1 MRRVLLDNITS
12 GMKLAKP
19 LYSADGMIL
28 LNAGIELK
36 DRFINR
42 LKELDVT
49 YVYIEDTL
57 TQDIDVPDVISEK
70 TRVESIVA
78 AKQIMEKIKIGN
90 GIDAEQAKK
99 VANTLVDELCRNHGA
114 LVNFIDMRTQNDY
127 LFGHSVNVC
136 VLSIMTG
143 LNLGLNE
150 LRLRD
155 LGVGALLHDVGKT
168 QLPAELLNKTG
179 RLTPEEIIE
188 IKKHPLLGF
197 DILRKNPDIS
207 LISAHCAFQH
217 HERFDGTGYPR
228 SLMKEEIHK
237 FAHIVAIAD
246 VYDALTSDAAYR
258 RAMPVYEAIAIISKA
273 AGSYFDPEL
282 IDKFIENIAIYPI
295 GSVVRLNNN
304 HFGVVVDISRDGK
317 NKPVVRIIMD
327 ENKQQVNKLI
337 EIDLSKNPRLYIAD
351 VAER

>member
-1 MRRVLLDNITS
+1 MRRILLENITS

-36 DRFINR
+36 ERFVGR
-42 LKELDVT
+42 LRDLDVT
-49 YVYIEDTL
+49 YIYVEDEL
-57 TQDIDVPDVISEK
+57 TEDIDIPDVINDK
-70 TRVESIVA
+70 TRIESIAA
-78 AKQIMEKIKIGN
+78 AKNIIDNIKLGK
-90 GIDAEQAKK
+90 GVDATQAKK
-99 VANTLVDELCRNHGA
+99 VTNTLVDELSSNNGT
-114 LVNFIDMRTQNDY
+114 LVNFIDMRTKNDY

-143 LNLGLNE
+143 LSLGYDE

-168 QLPAELLNKTG
+168 QLPVELLNKTS
-179 RLTPEEIIE
+179 RLTFEETQE
-188 IKKHPLLGF
+188 IKAHPTLGF

-207 LISAHCAFQH
+207 LVSAHCAFQH
-217 HERFDGTGYPR
+217 HERFDGSGYPR
-228 SLMKEEIHK
+228 ALKGNDIHQ

-246 VYDALTSDAAYR
+246 VYDALTSDAVYR
-258 RAMPVYEAIAIISKA
+258 KAMPVYEAVAIISRA
-273 AGSYFDPEL
+273 SGCYFDADL
-282 IDKFIENIAIYPI
+282 VAKFTENIAIYPI

-304 HFGVVVDISRDGK
+304 QLGVVVDISRDCK

-327 ENKQQVNKLI
+327 ENKRQVNKLT

-351 VAER
+351 VVER